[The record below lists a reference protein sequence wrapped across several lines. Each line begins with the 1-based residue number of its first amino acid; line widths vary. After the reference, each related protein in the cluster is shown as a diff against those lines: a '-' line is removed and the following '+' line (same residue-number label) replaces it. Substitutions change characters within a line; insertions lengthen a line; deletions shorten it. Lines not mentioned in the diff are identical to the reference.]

1 MVGTPR
7 CVGTCLASPEGR
19 RRLAGGANH
28 RLGHSMG
35 LEPRPGRPNNNAR
48 FPTPFQGL
56 GLTFAINRWFAPP
69 ANLPRPSG
77 TLNTY
82 RRSALGTPRTALDVV
97 RCSLMRQASIG
108 AHLRGRRRYVFS
120 VPGG

>member
-35 LEPRPGRPNNNAR
+35 FEPRQGRPNNNAR

-82 RRSALGTPRTALDVV
+82 ARRPYQLRDIINHLAGGEGGGLPARFRRLNKSLSVDRT
-97 RCSLMRQASIG
+97 
-108 AHLRGRRRYVFS
+108 
-120 VPGG
+120 